1 MAAQAKVIIKGQ
13 NDIGGAVKSAAA
25 DLGSL
30 KGAATKLGG
39 VLKGA
44 FAATAIIASVKA
56 LGNAVSATFSEF
68 SAAERSYKQLA
79 LALGDSTSYE
89 KVTAVVERLSSKTL
103 SGKGDIESM
112 VAQLAA
118 LGKSADEIE
127 SISEAAVYL
136 SNVTGKDLN
145 GSMMNLLDSY
155 TGATGEL
162 RKLGI
167 ELDGLTKDEL
177 AHGAAVDKVIDKL
190 GEYSAMMA
198 DGDTAQHLTNMK
210 NTWGDI
216 RQQVGG
222 IIDYNFGPWLG
233 NLDVAFSGIKTNL
246 TNIINYVG
254 AVMKNLPQAF
264 KLTLSTVWE
273 LLKRTFEWDSLKLI
287 ITTTA
292 QNIGI
297 VISAMLKAV
306 FESIPK
312 LLGNAV
318 LGIISWVTYIAL
330 NIESAI
336 LGAFQNAINKAG
348 DKIQGTWVGKLFGL
362 GDKLANLDMGAQ
374 ASKDEATFYKQQAD
388 QSFENLGPLLRDALT
403 DAIDTAQTVA
413 LNSADMVSSLYGD
426 IGLDFKT
433 ALDEIVAPDLEAI
446 AQKADAA
453 NQTKLLSQI
462 ASSGEGTAAS
472 TAETADNTK
481 QTDTRIGSQVASM
494 LSEGLTS
501 VFTGLFGDVTGGLM
515 GMVATEMLGGV
526 TAIISTLQPIID
538 IIFNTLSPLGIL
550 LTILQGFVSVM
561 EPALTAVFQPLVDV
575 FTWIG
580 TTLASLFLPVLDVL
594 HTAFA
599 LVGNILMAVL
609 TPVLQSLAP
618 VFQVISGIMMAFSPI
633 LLLVAKAFTI
643 LMSPLQYVADLLSW
657 LGSWVQYLGS
667 VIATAAYNL
676 VHPFRKKSYA
686 SSPGSFSSDAFSG
699 LADRLANIDAI
710 ADQGSVA
717 TDAVSTTTAVGNA
730 GYQGATQVTIN
741 IYQQAPVVGS
751 DGMRAFAR
759 MIRGEF
765 ERLDYYGVTT

>member
-13 NDIGGAVKSAAA
+13 NDIGGAVKSAVA

-30 KGAATKLGG
+30 RGAADKLGG
-39 VLKGA
+39 ALK
-44 FAATAIIASVKA
+44 TALSVTAVIASAKM
-56 LGNAVSATFSEF
+56 LGDAVAGCFSEF

-79 LALGDSTSYE
+79 LALGDSSSYE
-89 KVTAVVERLSSKTL
+89 KVTAVVERLSSQTL
-103 SGKGDIESM
+103 AGKGDIESM

-145 GSMMNLLDSY
+145 ASMMNLLDSY

-167 ELDGLTKDEL
+167 ELEGVTKEEL
-177 AHGAAVDKVIDKL
+177 AQGAAVEAVIEKL
-190 GEYSAMMA
+190 GSYSAMMA
-198 DGDTAQHLTNMK
+198 DRDSAQHLTNMK

-233 NLDVAFSGIKTNL
+233 GLDAAFSGIKGNL
-246 TNIINYVG
+246 TSLINYVG
-254 AVMKNLPQAF
+254 AVMKNLPEAF
-264 KLTLSTVWE
+264 KLSLSTVWE
-273 LLKRTFEWDSLKLI
+273 MLKRTFEWDSIKLI

-306 FESIPK
+306 FESIPRM
-312 LLGNAV
+312 LSGVAGGV
-318 LGIISWVTYIAL
+318 ISWLTYIAL
-330 NIESAI
+330 NIEASI
-336 LGAFQNAINKAG
+336 LGAVQNAINKAG
-348 DKIQGTWVGKLFGL
+348 RNIQGTWAGKLFGM
-362 GDKLANLDMGAQ
+362 GDKLAGLDMGADDTRSEAQ
-374 ASKDEATFYKQQAD
+374 AYKGQAD
-388 QSFENLGPLLRDALT
+388 RSFEAVGSTLAKAVGDAVG
-403 DAIDTAQTVA
+403 TAKTVV
-413 LNSADMVSSLYGD
+413 LNTVGMVASLYGD
-426 IGLDFKT
+426 LGAGFKT

-453 NQTKLLSQI
+453 NQTKLLSAI
-462 ASSGEGTAAS
+462 AQSGKGTAAS
-472 TAETADNTK
+472 SAETAENTK
-481 QTDTRIGSQVASM
+481 KTDTRMGDQVMGKLGDS
-494 LSEGLTS
+494 LNGLL
-501 VFTGLFGDVTGGLM
+501 GNLLGDAGGGLM
-515 GMVATEMLGGV
+515 GMAAEEMLGGV
-526 TAIISTLQPIID
+526 TAIVGAIAPIAD
-538 IIFNTLSPLGIL
+538 LIFNTFSPLGIL
-550 LTILQGFVSVM
+550 LTIIEGFVSVM
-561 EPALTAVFQPLVDV
+561 QPALSAVFQPLVDV

-580 TTLASLFLPVLDVL
+580 TTLAGLFLPVLDVL
-594 HTAFA
+594 ATAFA
-599 LVGNILMAVL
+599 LIGNILMAVL
-609 TPVLQSLAP
+609 GPILQSLAP
-618 VFQVISGIMMAFSPI
+618 GFQVLAGVMTALSPI
-633 LLLVAKAFTI
+633 LVLVAKAFTI
-643 LMSPLQYVADLLSW
+643 LMSPLQYVADLFSW

-676 VHPFRKKSYA
+676 VHPFRQKSYA

-699 LADRLANIDAI
+699 LADRLSGIDSI
-710 ADQGSVA
+710 AGQGSIA
-717 TDAVSTTTAVGNA
+717 TEAVSTGTAVGNA

-741 IYQQAPVVGS
+741 LYQQAPVVGS

-765 ERLDYYGVTT
+765 EQLDYYGVT

>member
-1 MAAQAKVIIKGQ
+1 
-13 NDIGGAVKSAAA
+13 
-25 DLGSL
+25 
-30 KGAATKLGG
+30 
-39 VLKGA
+39 
-44 FAATAIIASVKA
+44 
-56 LGNAVSATFSEF
+56 
-68 SAAERSYKQLA
+68 
-79 LALGDSTSYE
+79 
-89 KVTAVVERLSSKTL
+89 
-103 SGKGDIESM
+103 
-112 VAQLAA
+112 
-118 LGKSADEIE
+118 
-127 SISEAAVYL
+127 
-136 SNVTGKDLN
+136 
-145 GSMMNLLDSY
+145 
-155 TGATGEL
+155 
-162 RKLGI
+162 
-167 ELDGLTKDEL
+167 
-177 AHGAAVDKVIDKL
+177 
-190 GEYSAMMA
+190 
-198 DGDTAQHLTNMK
+198 
-210 NTWGDI
+210 
-216 RQQVGG
+216 
-222 IIDYNFGPWLG
+222 
-233 NLDVAFSGIKTNL
+233 
-246 TNIINYVG
+246 
-254 AVMKNLPQAF
+254 
-264 KLTLSTVWE
+264 
-273 LLKRTFEWDSLKLI
+273 
-287 ITTTA
+287 
-292 QNIGI
+292 
-297 VISAMLKAV
+297 
-306 FESIPK
+306 
-312 LLGNAV
+312 
-318 LGIISWVTYIAL
+318 
-330 NIESAI
+330 
-336 LGAFQNAINKAG
+336 
-348 DKIQGTWVGKLFGL
+348 L

-374 ASKDEATFYKQQAD
+374 ASKDEATFYKQQAE
-388 QSFENLGPLLRDALT
+388 QSFENLGPLLRDAVT
-403 DAIDTAQTVA
+403 DAIDTAQTVV

-453 NQTKLLSQI
+453 NQTKLLGQI
-462 ASSGEGTAAS
+462 ANSSSATAGS
-472 TAETADNTK
+472 SAETAENTEAG
-481 QTDTRIGSQVASM
+481 DTRMGSQIASM
-494 LSEGLTS
+494 LSEGLTN

-550 LTILQGFVSVM
+550 LTILEAFVSVM

-594 HTAFA
+594 ATAFA

-643 LMSPLQYVADLLSW
+643 LMSPLEYVADLFSW

-676 VHPFRKKSYA
+676 VHPFKKKSYA

-699 LADRLANIDAI
+699 LSNRLANIDAI

-717 TDAVSTTTAVGNA
+717 TDAVSTTTAVGSA

-765 ERLDYYGVTT
+765 EKLDYYFGVTT

>member
-1 MAAQAKVIIKGQ
+1 
-13 NDIGGAVKSAAA
+13 
-25 DLGSL
+25 
-30 KGAATKLGG
+30 
-39 VLKGA
+39 
-44 FAATAIIASVKA
+44 
-56 LGNAVSATFSEF
+56 
-68 SAAERSYKQLA
+68 
-79 LALGDSTSYE
+79 
-89 KVTAVVERLSSKTL
+89 
-103 SGKGDIESM
+103 
-112 VAQLAA
+112 
-118 LGKSADEIE
+118 
-127 SISEAAVYL
+127 
-136 SNVTGKDLN
+136 VTGKDLN
-145 GSMMNLLDSY
+145 SSMTTLLNTYSG
-155 TGATGEL
+155 TTTQL
-162 RKLGI
+162 KRLGI
-167 ELDGLTKDEL
+167 DLGDVTKEELEQ
-177 AHGAAVDKVIDKL
+177 GAAIDVVIDKL

-222 IIDYNFGPWLG
+222 VIDYNFGPWLG
-233 NLDVAFSGIKTNL
+233 GLDAAFSGIKTNL
-246 TNIINYVG
+246 TALINYVG

-264 KLTLSTVWE
+264 RLTLSTVWE
-273 LLKRTFEWDSLKLI
+273 MLRRTFEWDSLKLI
-287 ITTTA
+287 VTTTA

-312 LLGNAV
+312 LLAGAV
-318 LGIISWVTYIAL
+318 VGIISWVTYIAL

-348 DKIQGTWVGKLFGL
+348 DNIQGTWVGKLFGL
-362 GDKLANLDMGAQ
+362 GDKLANLDMGADEN
-374 ASKDEATFYKQQAD
+374 KDEAVAYKQQAD
-388 QSFENLGPLLRDALT
+388 RSFENLGPLLRDAVT
-403 DAIDTAQTVA
+403 GAIDTAQTVV
-413 LNSADMVSSLYGD
+413 LNTADMVSSLYGD

-433 ALDEIVAPDLEAI
+433 ALDEIVSPDLEAI

-453 NQTKLLSQI
+453 NQSKLLSQI

-481 QTDTRIGSQVASM
+481 QRDTRMGSQIASR
-494 LSEGLTS
+494 LSDTLTS
-501 VFTGLFGDVTGGLM
+501 VFTGMSGDVTGGLM

-538 IIFNTLSPLGIL
+538 VIFNTLSPLGIL
-550 LTILQGFVSVM
+550 LTIIEGFVSVM

-594 HTAFA
+594 YTAFA

-609 TPVLQSLAP
+609 TPVLQSLGP
-618 VFQVISGIMMAFSPI
+618 VFQVISGVLTAFSPI

-643 LMSPLQYVADLLSW
+643 LMSPVQYVADLLSW
-657 LGSWVQYLGS
+657 LGNWIQHLGS
-667 VIATAAYNL
+667 VIATAAYNM

-741 IYQQAPVVGS
+741 IYQNSPVVGS

>member
-13 NDIGGAVKSAAA
+13 NDIGGAVKAAA
-25 DLGSL
+25 SDLGSL
-30 KGAATKLGG
+30 KGAADKLGG
-39 VLKGA
+39 ALKTA
-44 FAATAIIASVKA
+44 LSVTAIIASVKM
-56 LGNAVSATFSEF
+56 LGDAVAGCFSEF

-79 LALGDSTSYE
+79 LALGDSASYE
-89 KVTAVVERLSSKTL
+89 KVTAVVGRLSSQTL
-103 SGKGDIESM
+103 AGKGDLEAM

-127 SISEAAVYL
+127 GISEAAVYL

-145 GSMMNLLDSY
+145 ASMMNLLDSY

-167 ELDGLTKDEL
+167 ELEGVTKEEL
-177 AHGAAVDKVIDKL
+177 EQGAAVGKVIEKL
-190 GEYSAMMA
+190 GSYSAMMA
-198 DGDTAQHLTNMK
+198 DEDSAQHLTNMK

-222 IIDYNFGPWLG
+222 GIDYNFGPWLG
-233 NLDVAFSGIKTNL
+233 NLDSALRGVTANSTG
-246 TNIINYVG
+246 IINYLGV
-254 AVMKNLPQAF
+254 VVKNLPQAF
-264 KLTLSTVWE
+264 RLSLSTVWE
-273 LLKRTFEWDSLKLI
+273 MLKRTFEWDSIKLI

-292 QNIGI
+292 GNIGI

-312 LLGNAV
+312 MLGGV
-318 LGIISWVTYIAL
+318 VGGVISWLTYIGL
-330 NIESAI
+330 NIEAAI
-336 LGAFQNAINKAG
+336 LGAVQNAINKAG
-348 DKIQGTWVGKLFGL
+348 QSIQGTWAGKLFGM
-362 GDKLANLDMGAQ
+362 GDKLANLDMGAEGVRQ
-374 ASKDEATFYKQQAD
+374 ESALYKSQAD
-388 QSFENLGPLLRDALT
+388 RSFEAVGPTLAKAVGDAVG
-403 DAIDTAQTVA
+403 TAKTVI
-413 LNSADMVSSLYGD
+413 LNTADMAASLYGD
-426 IGLDFKT
+426 LGTDFKS
-433 ALDEIVAPDLEAI
+433 ALDEIVTPDLEAI

-462 ASSGEGTAAS
+462 AQSGKGTAS
-472 TAETADNTK
+472 SSEQTAENTK
-481 QTDTRIGSQVASM
+481 KTDTRMGEQVTAKLGDSLNGLLGS
-494 LSEGLTS
+494 LL
-501 VFTGLFGDVTGGLM
+501 GDAGGGLA
-515 GMVATEMLGGV
+515 GMAAEEMLGGV
-526 TAIISTLQPIID
+526 ASIVGALAPLAD
-538 IIFNTLSPLGIL
+538 LIFNTLSPLGIL
-550 LTILQGFVSVM
+550 LTVIEGFVSVM
-561 EPALTAVFQPLVDV
+561 EPALGAVFQPLVDV

-580 TTLASLFLPVLDVL
+580 TTLAGLFLPILDVL
-594 HTAFA
+594 ATSFA

-618 VFQVISGIMMAFSPI
+618 VFQVVSGIMMAFSPI

-643 LMSPLQYVADLLSW
+643 LMSPLQYVADLFSW

-676 VHPFRKKSYA
+676 VHPFKKKSYA

-717 TDAVSTTTAVGNA
+717 SDAVSTTTAVGNA

-765 ERLDYYGVTT
+765 ERLDYYSV

>member
-89 KVTAVVERLSSKTL
+89 KVTAVVERLSTQTL
-103 SGKGDIESM
+103 AGKGDIEAM

-136 SNVTGKDLN
+136 SNVTGRDLN
-145 GSMMNLLDSY
+145 SSMTTLLNTY
-155 TGATGEL
+155 TGTTTQL
-162 RKLGI
+162 KRLGI
-167 ELDGLTKDEL
+167 DLGDVTKAELEQ
-177 AHGAAVDKVIDKL
+177 GAAIDVVIDKL
-190 GEYSAMMA
+190 GAYSAMMA

-233 NLDVAFSGIKTNL
+233 GLDAAFSGIKANL
-246 TNIINYVG
+246 TSIINYVG
-254 AVMKNLPQAF
+254 AVMKNLPAAF

-273 LLKRTFEWDSLKLI
+273 MLKRTFEWDSLKLI

-306 FESIPK
+306 FESIPRM
-312 LLGNAV
+312 LGNV
-318 LGIISWVTYIAL
+318 VVGIISWVTYIAL

-336 LGAFQNAINKAG
+336 LGAFQNAVNKAG
-348 DKIQGTWVGKLFGL
+348 DKIQGTWVGKVFGL
-362 GDKLANLDMGAQ
+362 GDKLANLDLGAQ
-374 ASKDEATFYKQQAD
+374 ASKDEAGFYQRQAER
-388 QSFENLGPLLRDALT
+388 SFENLGPLLRDALT
-403 DAIDTAQTVA
+403 DAIDTAQTVV
-413 LNSADMVSSLYGD
+413 LNSADMAKTLYGD
-426 IGLDFKT
+426 LGSEFKT
-433 ALDEIVAPDLEAI
+433 ALDEIVAPDLASI

-453 NQTKLLSQI
+453 NQTKLLGQI
-462 ASSGEGTAAS
+462 ANSSSDTAGS
-472 TAETADNTK
+472 SAETAENTK
-481 QTDTRIGSQVASM
+481 QTDTRLGAQIASM
-494 LSEGLTS
+494 LGEGLTN

-526 TAIISTLQPIID
+526 TAIISTLQPVID

-550 LTILQGFVSVM
+550 LTILEGFASVM
-561 EPALTAVFQPLVDV
+561 EPAISAVFRPLVDV
-575 FTWIG
+575 FMWIG
-580 TTLASLFLPVLDVL
+580 STLATLFLPLLDAM

-599 LVGNILMAVL
+599 LVANILMAVL
-609 TPVLQSLAP
+609 SPLLQAMGP
-618 VFQVISGIMMAFSPI
+618 VFQVINGVLTALSPI
-633 LLLVAKAFTI
+633 LILVAKAFTI
-643 LMSPLQYVADLLSW
+643 LMSPLQYVADLFSW

-676 VHPFRKKSYA
+676 VHPFRQKSYA

-717 TDAVSTTTAVGNA
+717 TDAVSTATAVGSA
-730 GYQGATQVTIN
+730 AYQGGTQVTIN

-765 ERLDYYGVTT
+765 ERLDYYSV

>member
-79 LALGDSTSYE
+79 LALGDSASYE
-89 KVTAVVERLSSKTL
+89 KVTAVVERLSTQTL
-103 SGKGDIESM
+103 SGKGDIEAM

-145 GSMMNLLDSY
+145 GTMMNLLDSY

-198 DGDTAQHLTNMK
+198 DGDSAQHLTNMK

-246 TNIINYVG
+246 TGIINYVG
-254 AVMKNLPQAF
+254 AVMKNLPSAF
-264 KLTLSTVWE
+264 KLTMSTVWE

-297 VISAMLKAV
+297 VITSMLKAV

-312 LLGNAV
+312 LLGNV
-318 LGIISWVTYIAL
+318 VVGIISWVTYIAL

-336 LGAFQNAINKAG
+336 LGAFQNAVNKAG
-348 DKIQGTWVGKLFGL
+348 QNIQGTWVGKLFGL
-362 GDKLANLDMGAQ
+362 GDKLATLDVGASE
-374 ASKDEATFYKQQAD
+374 SKDEATFYKQQAE
-388 QSFENLGPLLRDALT
+388 QSFENLGPLFRDAVT
-403 DAIDTAQTVA
+403 DAIGMAETVVLNTAE
-413 LNSADMVSSLYGD
+413 MVSTLYGD
-426 IGLDFKT
+426 IGRDFKT

-453 NQTKLLSQI
+453 NQTKLLGQIANSSSATAGSSAETAENTEQSDTRMGSQI
-462 ASSGEGTAAS
+462 AS
-472 TAETADNTK
+472 
-481 QTDTRIGSQVASM
+481 M
-494 LSEGLTS
+494 LSDGLTS
-501 VFTGLFGDVTGGLM
+501 VFTGMFGSVTGGLM

-550 LTILQGFVSVM
+550 LTILEAFVSVM
-561 EPALTAVFQPLVDV
+561 EPALSAVFQPLVDI

-599 LVGNILMAVL
+599 LVGNIIMAVL

-618 VFQVISGIMMAFSPI
+618 VFQVISGIMTAFSPI

-657 LGSWVQYLGS
+657 LGSWVQYLGF

-676 VHPFRKKSYA
+676 VHPFKKKSYA

-699 LADRLANIDAI
+699 LSDRLANIDAI
-710 ADQGSVA
+710 ADQESVA
-717 TDAVSTTTAVGNA
+717 TDAVSTSTAVGNA
-730 GYQGATQVTIN
+730 AYQGATQVTIN

-751 DGMRAFAR
+751 DGMRAFAQ

-765 ERLDYYGVTT
+765 ERLDYYGVT

>member
-30 KGAATKLGG
+30 KGAADKLGG
-39 VLKGA
+39 ALKTA
-44 FAATAIIASVKA
+44 LSVTAIIASVKM
-56 LGNAVSATFSEF
+56 LGSAVSATFSEF

-89 KVTAVVERLSSKTL
+89 KVTSVVERLSSQTL
-103 SGKGDIESM
+103 SGKGDIEAM

-177 AHGAAVDKVIDKL
+177 AHGAAVEAVIDKL

-198 DGDTAQHLTNMK
+198 DGDTSQHLTNMK

-233 NLDVAFSGIKTNL
+233 GLDAAFSGIKTNL
-246 TNIINYVG
+246 TALINYVG

-318 LGIISWVTYIAL
+318 VGIISWVTYIAL

-336 LGAFQNAINKAG
+336 LGAFENAINKAG
-348 DKIQGTWVGKLFGL
+348 ERIQGTWVGKLFSL
-362 GDKLANLDMGAQ
+362 GDKLANLDMGAGE
-374 ASKDEATFYKQQAD
+374 SKDEAVAYKQQAD
-388 QSFENLGPLLRDALT
+388 RSFENLGPLLRDALT
-403 DAIDTAQTVA
+403 DAIDTAQTVV

-462 ASSGEGTAAS
+462 ASSGDGTAAS
-472 TAETADNTK
+472 SAQTALNTK
-481 QTDTRIGSQVASM
+481 ETDTRMGDQVA
-494 LSEGLTS
+494 
-501 VFTGLFGDVTGGLM
+501 
-515 GMVATEMLGGV
+515 AQLG
-526 TAIISTLQPIID
+526 
-538 IIFNTLSPLGIL
+538 
-550 LTILQGFVSVM
+550 
-561 EPALTAVFQPLVDV
+561 
-575 FTWIG
+575 
-580 TTLASLFLPVLDVL
+580 
-594 HTAFA
+594 
-599 LVGNILMAVL
+599 
-609 TPVLQSLAP
+609 
-618 VFQVISGIMMAFSPI
+618 
-633 LLLVAKAFTI
+633 
-643 LMSPLQYVADLLSW
+643 
-657 LGSWVQYLGS
+657 
-667 VIATAAYNL
+667 
-676 VHPFRKKSYA
+676 
-686 SSPGSFSSDAFSG
+686 
-699 LADRLANIDAI
+699 
-710 ADQGSVA
+710 
-717 TDAVSTTTAVGNA
+717 
-730 GYQGATQVTIN
+730 
-741 IYQQAPVVGS
+741 
-751 DGMRAFAR
+751 
-759 MIRGEF
+759 
-765 ERLDYYGVTT
+765 